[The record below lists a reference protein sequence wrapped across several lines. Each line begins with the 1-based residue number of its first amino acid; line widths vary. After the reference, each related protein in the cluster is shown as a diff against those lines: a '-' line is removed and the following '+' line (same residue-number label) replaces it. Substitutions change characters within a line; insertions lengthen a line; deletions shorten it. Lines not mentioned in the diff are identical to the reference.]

1 MHLTCLLTDEKA
13 RPRLAASPGL
23 GVFSSHWWQ
32 SSLELM
38 RGLVASNLRPLSHW
52 FALLTRRDKEEQR
65 RMRAVVTGCDCHWGF
80 SPLLSPLSMAA
91 DDLLTSAAVCFV
103 RAGTQEGNTG
113 SCLSS
118 SAQELCG
125 LGEAE

>member
-1 MHLTCLLTDEKA
+1 MHLTCHLIDEKA

-23 GVFSSHWWQ
+23 GVFSGHWWQ
-32 SSLELM
+32 SRTDEKSC
-38 RGLVASNLRPLSHW
+38 GLRSQASI
-52 FALLTRRDKEEQR
+52 ALVCLIAALCSPCQADES
-65 RMRAVVTGCDCHWGF
+65 GCDCHLGS

-91 DDLLTSAAVCFV
+91 DDLLISAAVCFV

-118 SAQELCG
+118 PAQELCV
-125 LGEAE
+125 LGKLNNLSEP